1 MWTIGRAKIEDSR
14 PKSTGDHPSKLEF
27 QSLGQG
33 TKPDMTATVKNKH
46 TNVYLRFLRLQ
57 VQRHLRT
64 HTSELHEHTWLYT
77 LLGCHE
83 NDTEDHN
90 LPLSQLVF
98 KTNPDF
104 WWEQQKVWRCEV
116 GCCKVMGAEGA
127 GWQTAAGV
135 WGRTCVTSATISV
148 DQSCVSTFS
157 LWFATD

>member
-46 TNVYLRFLRLQ
+46 TNIYLRFLRLP
-57 VQRHLRT
+57 VQRHLRLQVPRHTRT

-90 LPLSQLVF
+90 LQLFQLVF
-98 KTNPDF
+98 KTHPQFLMGTTESVTMRSWMLQGDGCG
-104 WWEQQKVWRCEV
+104 RC
-116 GCCKVMGAEGA
+116 M
-127 GWQTAAGV
+127 
-135 WGRTCVTSATISV
+135 VT
-148 DQSCVSTFS
+148 DSCRR
-157 LWFATD
+157 LRAHLRH